1 MFGPSVG
8 GLFYDLG
15 GFKLPFFF
23 LGGSSLLVSIASL
36 LLFYE
41 EEDNEN
47 ESNSEENIDV
57 SWLNILKS
65 PGVWAGL
72 LGTTVA
78 AIALQWYSASVEIYF
93 EVKNFI
99 QLHVSFK
106 LHIMQETFGFTS
118 TKTGLVLMSFGIAY
132 TITTPLI
139 GFLTDRGFSGYM
151 SIILGNLVIAVSFTF
166 LGPIPPL
173 NFIGKHIRL
182 TIVSM
187 SAQGKN

>member
-1 MFGPSVG
+1 MKIKIFLGKATSTIEAFFGIGSMFGPSVG

-23 LGGSSLLVSIASL
+23 LGGFSLLVSIASL

-41 EEDNEN
+41 EEGNEN

-78 AIALQWYSASVEIYF
+78 AIAWQWYSASVEIYF
-93 EVKNFI
+93 EARKTFTQTYHLNSIFYR
-99 QLHVSFK
+99 K
-106 LHIMQETFGFTS
+106 L
-118 TKTGLVLMSFGIAY
+118 LVLLQ
-132 TITTPLI
+132 PKLVL
-139 GFLTDRGFSGYM
+139 FLCH
-151 SIILGNLVIAVSFTF
+151 LGLPTQSQ
-166 LGPIPPL
+166 
-173 NFIGKHIRL
+173 HH
-182 TIVSM
+182 
-187 SAQGKN
+187 Q